1 LSHSGIERMP
11 PSGSS
16 ESDESAI
23 DLIKRWILEDLK
35 KPQSY
40 EGWAKLYFADSEEP
54 DAFLFADPDHD
65 GVLNF
70 FEAITLTNPLDGD
83 DYYTI
88 KIRKTETGVTLE
100 VPGLTNRYVW
110 IEWTET
116 PNDASS
122 WKFLNLPE
130 NAFFMPASP
139 DSRFIEWEIPHHHNA
154 FFRLKIRL

>member
-1 LSHSGIERMP
+1 MSTTEGRLIDRWDPTKSVLLQRLSHSGIEHMP
-11 PSGSS
+11 PIGSS
-16 ESDESAI
+16 EIDESAI

-83 DYYTI
+83 DFYTI
-88 KIRKTETGVTLE
+88 KIRKKQKPES
-100 VPGLTNRYVW
+100 PSNAGLPIVMFGSNGPRH
-110 IEWTET
+110 
-116 PNDASS
+116 
-122 WKFLNLPE
+122 LMMNLLG
-130 NAFFMPASP
+130 NS
-139 DSRFIEWEIPHHHNA
+139 
-154 FFRLKIRL
+154 